1 MSKIFKT
8 LTTIMLA
15 LLLSFTVIACD
26 DNGGDG
32 ESAKT
37 TGDFVYE
44 LETGT
49 KENAEG
55 EDEEY
60 EYYKITGYTITSE
73 DALKMA
79 QGDFTT
85 VASKRDIEIPNE
97 YNGKPVEEI
106 ASMAFADQIILK
118 SVKFKEDTNIKTIGL
133 GAFSGCLN
141 LQSIENL
148 PFIGKKEGA
157 VGEEKVLG
165 HLFGSSSSSDKNTVV
180 TAKVYNESTDATISF
195 NVPTAL
201 KTITTTSAIIPE
213 CAFYG
218 FTMLENVTISNA
230 TEIGASAFSGCTAIV
245 SIALPKVEYIYD
257 SAFSNCSALQVVD
270 LAGNEVL
277 KYIGDK
283 AFSACSYFGY
293 NYVSEEESLLTF
305 VVPDTVTY
313 LGEGAFSNCSLLKY
327 VKIGAGVTEIKTGTF
342 ENCLELAKV
351 TITSNVTI
359 RNAAFFGCNKD
370 SLKVYVN
377 GAEIELTSVDFGK
390 VEI

>member
-8 LTTIMLA
+8 LTTIILA

-26 DNGGDG
+26 DNSSDG

-79 QGDFTT
+79 QGDFSS
-85 VASKRDIEIPNE
+85 VSSKRDIVIPNE
-97 YNGKPVEEI
+97 YEGKPVEEI

-118 SVKFKEDTNIKTIGL
+118 SVKFEENTNVKTIGL

-141 LQSIENL
+141 LQKIENL
-148 PFIGKKEGA
+148 PFIGKSEDA
-157 VGEEKVLG
+157 VGEERVMG
-165 HLFGSSSSSDKNTVV
+165 HLFGSASSSDKNTVV
-180 TAKVYNESTDATISF
+180 TAKVYNEVEEASITF

-201 KTITTTSAIIPE
+201 NTVTTNSAIVPE

-218 FTMLENVTISNA
+218 FTMLENVTINNA
-230 TEIGASAFSGCTAIV
+230 TEVGASAFSGCSAIV

-257 SAFSNCSALQVVD
+257 SAFSNCTALQVVD
-270 LAGNEVL
+270 LEGNTVL
-277 KYIGDK
+277 KHIGDK
-283 AFSACSYFGY
+283 AFSGCSYFGY
-293 NYVSEEESLLTF
+293 NYVVETESALTF

-313 LGEGAFSNCSLLKY
+313 LGQGAFSSCSLLKY
-327 VKIGAGVTEIKTGTF
+327 VKLGAGVTEIKTGTF
-342 ENCLELAKV
+342 ENCTELLKV
-351 TITSNVTI
+351 TASSNLTI
-359 RNAAFFGCNKD
+359 RNAAFFGCTKD
-370 SLKVYVN
+370 ALKVYAN
-377 GAEIELTSVDFGK
+377 GSLVELESVDFGE